1 MAPASA
7 VIGHH
12 VALHDGP
19 LPAHLLSPVAL
30 LGPDHSATNSF
41 LGVVRNRS
49 RAGVPDGPYR
59 AVSGLHYQC
68 YRPMAEKILAGL
80 IIETAALHDRELRAS
95 IIHAVGDL
103 VPGEVSLAIHV
114 ASAHRAAAF
123 AACRHLIERIKQD
136 LPVWKHEHYTDGS
149 SQWLKGS

>member
-1 MAPASA
+1 MTLAPASLTR
-7 VIGHH
+7 I
-12 VALHDGP
+12 HDGP
-19 LPAHLLSPVAL
+19 LPAELFTPSALLSADD
-30 LGPDHSATNSF
+30 GAISSF

-49 RAGVPDGPYR
+49 RAGVPDGPYH
-59 AVSGLHYQC
+59 AVSALHYQC
-68 YRPMAEKILAGL
+68 YRPMAEKILAAL
-80 IIETAALHDRELRAS
+80 ISEAAEQHDRALRAS
-95 IIHAVGDL
+95 IVHAVGDL

-136 LPVWKHEHYTDGS
+136 LPVWKHEHYADGT